1 MANPTNSIR
10 ARTLD
15 FPLGRR
21 LVPATTIRR
30 QRLFPAGTTT
40 TVAIGDL
47 VEPDQPIAEIDH
59 AGQHSTIQAGFS
71 GRVSDVILN
80 QRVTIEGT
88 VGIIQ
93 GVVGIGGPATGMLC
107 MLPRGES
114 LAMVPIP
121 RGGVILFPQ
130 QLPLVLMQRA
140 VTGGAAGIIAGSV
153 SAREFEAFS
162 RFDLGALLGGFP
174 VAEPLSPIS
183 IVITEG
189 LGDATMSASLYHI
202 LAQRLS
208 STVYFSGETS
218 TRQAIRP
225 EILLSPPVTA
235 ASQPIPLDSTLE
247 PNAIVTVWGGA
258 SRGSQAQVVQVLA
271 HQQYSASGL
280 LVPSAILRFE
290 DGTTGIVPLHI
301 LDRIG

>member
-1 MANPTNSIR
+1 
-10 ARTLD
+10 
-15 FPLGRR
+15 
-21 LVPATTIRR
+21 V
-30 QRLFPAGTTT
+30 Q
-40 TVAIGDL
+40 
-47 VEPDQPIAEIDH
+47 PDQPIAEIDR
-59 AGQHSTIQAGFS
+59 ADQHTIIPAGFS
-71 GRVSDVILN
+71 GRVSDVTLN

-88 VGIIQ
+88 VSIIQ
-93 GVVGIGGPATGMLC
+93 GVVGIGGPAAGTLC

-140 VTGGAAGIIAGSV
+140 ATGGAAGIIAGSV

-174 VAEPLSPIS
+174 VAEPSSPIS

-189 LGDATMSASLYHI
+189 LGDAVMSASLYHI

-218 TRQAIRP
+218 TRLAIRP
-225 EILLSPPVTA
+225 EILLSPPITA
-235 ASQPIPLDSTLE
+235 NSQPIPLDSALE
-247 PNAIVTVWGGA
+247 PNAIVTVWAGA
-258 SRGSQAQVVQVLA
+258 GRGSQAQVVQVLA

-290 DGTTGIVPLHI
+290 DGTTGIVPLHV